1 MSKNNN
7 CGIYYIQNTV
17 TKQFYIGQSINLN
30 HRLNTH
36 FNLLRK
42 NDHFNKHLQN
52 SFNKYGEENFK
63 SGVLQ
68 YCDRS
73 ELDEL
78 EITYIASYDARE
90 NGFNIRE
97 GGVDAPITER
107 IKIDEKL
114 LKDLYLLESTSEDLA
129 LMFQC
134 SAGTITSRLKEIFS
148 EEELDELMK
157 KKMKDGNTTRIDFND
172 ELLEEMYLKG
182 YSCVEIGKIYD
193 CGHAPVA
200 RRMHNIFGEEWDI
213 IKKTGKEDIKQEL
226 SDDAKYELKRVKL
239 KKELRERQLDV
250 NELYEQYGLTDEI
263 LEIQVEINTLR
274 HEYNITDESKII
286 FHGFVQ

>member
-1 MSKNNN
+1 MSNNN

-30 HRLNTH
+30 VRLKTH
-36 FNLLRK
+36 FYLLRK
-42 NDHFNKHLQN
+42 NEHYNKHMQN
-52 SFNKYGEENFK
+52 SFNKYGEDNFK

-78 EITYIASYDARE
+78 EVSYIDLYDARK

-107 IKIDEKL
+107 IKIDDEL
-114 LKDLYLLESTSEDLA
+114 LKKLYLLESTSEDLA
-129 LMFQC
+129 LMFRC
-134 SAGTITSRLKEIFS
+134 SSGTINNRLKEIFS
-148 EEELDELMK
+148 DDELDKLKNK
-157 KKMKDGNTTRIDFND
+157 KRYDGNVVRIDFNND
-172 ELLEEMYLKG
+172 LLEELYLKG
-182 YSCVEIGKIYD
+182 YSCVEIGEIYD
-193 CGHAPVA
+193 CSYNSVA
-200 RRMHNIFGEEWDI
+200 RRMRNIFGEKWDS
-213 IKKTGKEDIKQEL
+213 IKKTGKDYVKQEL
-226 SDDAKYELKRVKL
+226 SDNARHELKRIKL
-239 KKELRERQLDV
+239 KKELRERQLKV

-263 LEIQVEINTLR
+263 LEEQVEINSLR
-274 HEYNITDESKII
+274 HEYDIVDESQII